1 MQNNN
6 DIELKDF
13 GAAYEEIKAILSR
26 TSSASI
32 ITRSTKILHKIY
44 HEGFSQD
51 GIVYVP
57 WIPLALIEWSLVFC
71 PKPEI
76 LLTTEINDVGYN
88 KLYNLLHD
96 SGAGFEK
103 YLNSEH
109 SFGVMKFMRCIA
121 YQQFWFQ
128 GGKGQLRSYIGRNL
142 FLMNKF
148 NEDFLRYTGIPIKDF
163 YEMLFVAFSRFGKSE
178 NGHIIDKSF
187 FRHLSQKY
195 TQNQVDL
202 FFNLLALPLGDL
214 QDRIREHHEYYEENF
229 DIQTLLS
236 QMTPLW
242 RYPFLK
248 IDGQYVCFYP
258 SLIEYAMKF
267 FVYDYL
273 KLQNAQSFGR
283 RFGSVME
290 RYVEKGLKYLNVK
303 FLNEKQIQ
311 EIVKPFRTKKQ
322 GKIKCVDFVVEQKNG
337 TLLIESKASE
347 MPVQVRVNNDDEIL
361 RKHFSSG
368 ERHVFHGIVQA
379 YELCNFLVNEKKH
392 QTLNL
397 NKDFYLIIVTYK
409 DFYLSSGEDF
419 WNEFVKGIVKPCIEK
434 KGIDENLIKPE
445 NIFIIPIDEYDRLI
459 NQVKESGIEII
470 DLLDYAIKRHKDKKT
485 MRFTLGAHIYE
496 YNPQNFGQ
504 YLPHLEKEYNELSQG
519 IVDAIRYSMRGEVV

>member
-13 GAAYEEIKAILSR
+13 GAAYKEIQAILSR
-26 TSSASI
+26 TSAASI
-32 ITRSTKILHKIY
+32 ITRSTKILHRIY
-44 HEGFSQD
+44 HEGFSQN

-76 LLTTEINDVGYN
+76 LLTTEINDEGYN

-103 YLNSEH
+103 YLNSEY
-109 SFGVMKFMRCIA
+109 SFGVMKFMRCLA

-128 GGKGQLRSYIGRNL
+128 GGKGQLRSYTGRNL
-142 FLMNKF
+142 LIMNEF
-148 NEDFLRYTGIPIKDF
+148 NDDFLQHTGISIKDF
-163 YEMLFVAFSRFGKSE
+163 HEMLFVTFARFGTSE

-202 FFNLLALPLGDL
+202 FFNLLSLPLSDL
-214 QDRIREHHEYYEENF
+214 QDRIREHHQYYEKNF
-229 DIQTLLS
+229 DVQTLLS

-248 IDGQYVCFYP
+248 VDGRYVCFYP

-273 KLQNAQSFGR
+273 KLKNAQSFGSS
-283 RFGSVME
+283 FGSVME
-290 RYVEKGLKYLNVK
+290 RYVERGLEYLDAK
-303 FLNEKQIQ
+303 FLGEKQIQ
-311 EIVKPFRTKKQ
+311 EIVKPLRTKKQ
-322 GKIKCVDFVVEQKNG
+322 GQMKCVDFVVEQESG
-337 TLLIESKASE
+337 TLLIESKALE
-347 MPVQVRVNNDDEIL
+347 MPVQIRVNNDDEIL
-361 RKHFSSG
+361 RKHFSSD

-379 YELCNFLVNEKKH
+379 YELCNFLVNEKKP

-419 WNEFVKGIVKPCIEK
+419 WNEFVKDIVKPSIEE

-445 NIFIIPIDEYDRLI
+445 NIFIIPIDEYDCLI
-459 NQVKESGIEII
+459 NQVKESGIEIV
-470 DLLDYAIKRHKDKKT
+470 DLLNYAIKRHKDKKT
-485 MRFTLGAHIYE
+485 MRFTLGAHIQE
-496 YNPQNFGQ
+496 YNSEHSGK
-504 YLPHLEKEYNELSQG
+504 YLPYLEAEFEALSQG
-519 IVDAIRYSMRGEVV
+519 IFNAMKDSMHENVA